1 MKNNKF
7 ALQII
12 VFGFIIVSFIAC
24 DKDFA
29 TLESDIINSTN
40 ATNFSFEV
48 EPFEVITYNESRGP
62 VQTNNLGLNINTLG
76 VYDDSYGRTTSSFVT
91 QLTTSIFDP
100 TFGEEAVIDSVVL
113 TLPFFSTAIDVEDDG
128 NILYDIDSVIKRN
141 PIKLSVFESNYFIR
155 DFDPNGEFNEGQAY
169 YSNKTA
175 SVNEPISEAALE
187 GVELGFVEYNE
198 ESGGFEPI
206 SNDIVISD
214 EGYILTNIN
223 ELDEEGDPTLIERAP
238 PGIRVLLEP
247 TFWQNK
253 IIDQEGE
260 AVLSTQNNFSDY
272 FRGLYFKAEP
282 VNNDGSFLILNLGSQ
297 TAVVTIYYTRL
308 TNSTTD
314 EEDATDQSTFELSFG
329 PSRINFMDN
338 DFTMAIPNGDPVEG
352 DSRLYLKGGEGSTA
366 RIKLFNGDDIDD
378 SDDTTFEDFKS
389 FFVETDDDGK
399 FIKSRN
405 IVNEANLVFY
415 VDQDLVEGGEPNRV
429 YLYDADNKTPLIDY
443 FFDNNVSSL
452 PSFSIINH
460 LGRLERVDDEPNG
473 EGIKYKLKITEHINN
488 LLIRDSTNIDLGLAV
503 SLNVNLEEF
512 LPQGKVQNLENSD
525 LTVPVSSVIT
535 PRGTVL
541 HGNKTDDDSKKVYLE
556 IYYTK
561 PN

>member
-1 MKNNKF
+1 M
-7 ALQII
+7 
-12 VFGFIIVSFIAC
+12 SFVAC

-48 EPFEVITYNESRGP
+48 EPYEVITYNEARGP

-113 TLPFFSTAIDVEDDG
+113 SLPFFSTVIDVEDDG
-128 NILYDIDSVIKRN
+128 NVLYDIDSVIKRN

-198 ESGGFEPI
+198 ASGGFDPI

-399 FIKSRN
+399 FVKSRN

-512 LPQGKVQNLENSD
+512 LPQGKVQNSENSD